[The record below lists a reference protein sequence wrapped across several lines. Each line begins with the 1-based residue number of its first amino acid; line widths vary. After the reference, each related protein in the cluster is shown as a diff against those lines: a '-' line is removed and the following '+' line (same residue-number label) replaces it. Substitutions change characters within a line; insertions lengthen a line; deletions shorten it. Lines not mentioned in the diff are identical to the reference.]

1 MGETYCSGSSK
12 PHILIFGIVYLI
24 AFSLVSYPVA
34 SYAQVGQSGERL
46 RVLVG
51 KSLVINSP
59 EPLVRVSV
67 TNPEIASAVSVTER
81 QVLIHGQQP
90 GSVTLLLWN
99 EQEQVQSFILMCS
112 SM

>member
-1 MGETYCSGSSK
+1 MRTTLGKRSCK
-12 PHILIFGIVYLI
+12 HD
-24 AFSLVSYPVA
+24 FSLVAFLSVVVF
-34 SYAQVGQSGERL
+34 SFTSTVVLAQVNQSSERL

-81 QVLIHGQQP
+81 QVLIHGHQA
-90 GSVTLLLWN
+90 GERDAAALERAGTGAV
-99 EQEQVQSFILMCS
+99 V
-112 SM
+112 